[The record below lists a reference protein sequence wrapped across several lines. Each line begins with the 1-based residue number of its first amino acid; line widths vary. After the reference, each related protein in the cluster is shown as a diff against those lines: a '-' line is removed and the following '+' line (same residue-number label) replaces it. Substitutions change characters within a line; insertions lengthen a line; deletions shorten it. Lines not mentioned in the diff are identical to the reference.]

1 MANSS
6 RGSGRK
12 VSIKRL
18 ALRWL
23 LFLGGLGFFA
33 GSVLLVFSYFTVQI
47 PDPNSYVTSQA
58 TILTYDDGSEFA
70 RIGAQNRTSVPL
82 GKIPLDLRHA
92 VLAAENRN
100 FYSEHAISPTGIIRA
115 LFNMARGGG
124 VQGGSTITQ
133 QYAKTAFLTP
143 DQTIKRKIKELII
156 AIKLENT
163 MTKDEILE
171 NYLNTI
177 YFGRGAYGVETASQ
191 MYFGKSVRDLT
202 LRQSAVLAS
211 VLRSPGYYDPGL
223 RDGNAERLAARY
235 RYTLRGMVAAGWA
248 DKKLLKNLKMPTV
261 QPRSKTGIL
270 AGPKGYLV
278 AAVQKELNKLGF
290 TDEKL
295 MVGGLRVTTT
305 LNKKA
310 QEAAVLAVAKEAP
323 TKAPDDLH
331 IGLAAVRPGTGAI
344 LAMYGGPDYVE
355 RQLNN
360 ATQGIAQAGSS
371 FKPFA
376 LAAAL
381 EAGISI
387 DTVWNG
393 KSPQTFDDN
402 GKPYVVANYGKKS
415 FKNLTLL
422 EATEK
427 SVNTIYVPLGIAVGP
442 EKVIDAARRAGIPD
456 QVEMVPTPSV
466 VLGVASPHVLDVANA
481 YATFAAQGVYAKPF
495 LVVEVGS
502 RNGGVLY
509 KANPQGQEVFSKE
522 VMADLTY
529 TLQNVVKF
537 GSGFAAQK
545 LGRPA
550 AGKTGTSQEN
560 SSAWWNG
567 YTPQIA
573 ASVAFYRDD
582 ATKSL
587 RGIGGMATLTGGS
600 FPARIWTEFMKG
612 ALKGEPVIDFP
623 EPVFIGEDALADG
636 SIYNIIPRP
645 PGFADTTTPTV
656 APTPSQSPQSGT
668 TPPAPSASP
677 SSSNKSGN

>member
-1 MANSS
+1 MAAPKGKP
-6 RGSGRK
+6 RR
-12 VSIKRL
+12 VSLKRL
-18 ALRWL
+18 ALRWM

-100 FYSEHAISPTGIIRA
+100 FYKEHAISPTGIIRA
-115 LFNMARGGG
+115 LFNMARGGA

-171 NYLNTI
+171 SYLNTI
-177 YFGRGAYGVETASQ
+177 YFGRGAYGVETASKI
-191 MYFGKSVRDLT
+191 YFGKSVRDLT

-235 RYTLRGMVAAGWA
+235 RYTIRGMVSAGWA
-248 DKKLLKNLKMPTV
+248 DKKLLNNLEMPAV

-278 AAVQKELNKLGF
+278 AAVQKELNQLGF
-290 TDEKL
+290 PDEKL
-295 MVGGLRVTTT
+295 LVGGLRVTTT

-310 QEAAVLAVAKEAP
+310 QEAAVLAVSKQAP
-323 TKAPDDLH
+323 KKAPDDLH

-360 ATQGIAQAGSS
+360 ATQGITQAGSS

-381 EAGISI
+381 EAGISV

-393 KSPQTFDDN
+393 QSPQTFDDN
-402 GKPYVVANYGKKS
+402 GKPYLVANYGKKS
-415 FKNLTLL
+415 YKNLTLL

-427 SVNTIYVPLGIAVGP
+427 SVNTVYVPLGIAVGP
-442 EKVIDAARRAGIPD
+442 EKVIDAARRAGIPEK
-456 QVEMVPTPSV
+456 VEMVPTPSV

-481 YATFAAQGVYAKPF
+481 YATFAAEGIYAKPF

-502 RNGGVLY
+502 RNGGLLY

-529 TLQNVVKF
+529 ALQNVVKF

-582 ATKSL
+582 STESL

-612 ALKGEPVIDFP
+612 ALAGEPVLDFP

-636 SIYNIIPRP
+636 SIYTLIPKP
-645 PGFADTTTPTV
+645 PGFEDV
-656 APTPSQSPQSGT
+656 T
-668 TPPAPSASP
+668 TPPTNPSPSAAPSSANP
-677 SSSNKSGN
+677 STPAATPTKSGN

>member
-1 MANSS
+1 MAQ
-6 RGSGRK
+6 RRSGRR
-12 VSIKRL
+12 VSGKRL
-18 ALRWL
+18 ALRWT
-23 LFLGGLGFFA
+23 LFLGGLAFFA

-47 PDPNSYVTSQA
+47 PDPNAYVTSQA
-58 TILTYDDGSEFA
+58 TILTYDDGTEFA

-143 DQTIKRKIKELII
+143 DQTIKRKIRELII
-156 AIKLENT
+156 AIKLENM

-191 MYFGKSVRDLT
+191 LYFGKSVRDLT

-223 RDGNAERLAARY
+223 REGNAERLAARY
-235 RYTLRGMVAAGWA
+235 RYTIRGMVSAGWA
-248 DKKLLKNLKMPTV
+248 DQKLLKNLEMPRV
-261 QPRSKTGIL
+261 LARSKTGIL

-290 TDEKL
+290 SDDKL
-295 MVGGLRVTTT
+295 MIGGLKVTTT

-323 TKAPDDLH
+323 KKAPDDLH

-360 ATQGIAQAGSS
+360 ATQGITQAGSS

-376 LAAAL
+376 LIAAL
-381 EAGISI
+381 EAGVAL
-387 DTVWNG
+387 DTVWSG

-402 GKPYVVANYGKKS
+402 GKPYEVANYGKKS

-427 SVNTIYVPLGIAVGP
+427 SVNTVYVPLGIAIGP
-442 EKVIDAARRAGIPD
+442 EKVIDAARRAGIPE

-466 VLGVASPHVLDVANA
+466 VLGVASPHVLDVANS

-495 LVVEVGS
+495 LVVEVGN

-509 KANPQGQEVFSKE
+509 KANPQGQEVFGKE

-529 TLQNVVKF
+529 ALQNVVKY

-582 ATKSL
+582 STESL
-587 RGIGGMATLTGGS
+587 RGIGGMRTLTGGS

-645 PGFADTTTPTV
+645 PGFDDVVVPPATPTPTASAVTTPT
-656 APTPSQSPQSGT
+656 P
-668 TPPAPSASP
+668 SP
-677 SSSNKSGN
+677 SKTGN